1 MEVSQWRDE
10 LRIDLRK
17 WRDGKPT
24 KKGICLTLMRW
35 KNCINQLEYM
45 DRALDNKTSYEYHI
59 GGNVYCTIAENGVCV
74 CGYKAVLETWGP
86 GGTYHKRDLFKT
98 IGIRSFE
105 RTVTRNRKRFTGT
118 GWGDILFITE

>member
-1 MEVSQWRDE
+1 MASFRCRLSLGSDRFVEVSQWRDE

-24 KKGICLTLMRW
+24 KKGISLTLMQW

-59 GGNVYCTIAENGVCV
+59 DGNLYCTIAENGVCV
-74 CGYKAVLETWGP
+74 DIRQYWKP
-86 GGTYHKRDLFKT
+86 GDQVVPATK
-98 IGIRSFE
+98 GIYLRPSE
-105 RTVTRNRKRFTGT
+105 YVRLKE
-118 GWGDILFITE
+118 LLP

>member
-24 KKGICLTLMRW
+24 KKGISLTLMRW

-74 CGYKAVLETWGP
+74 DIRQYWKP
-86 GGTYHKRDLFKT
+86 GGPDGIYHKRDLFKT

-105 RTVTRNRKRFTGT
+105 RTVT
-118 GWGDILFITE
+118 